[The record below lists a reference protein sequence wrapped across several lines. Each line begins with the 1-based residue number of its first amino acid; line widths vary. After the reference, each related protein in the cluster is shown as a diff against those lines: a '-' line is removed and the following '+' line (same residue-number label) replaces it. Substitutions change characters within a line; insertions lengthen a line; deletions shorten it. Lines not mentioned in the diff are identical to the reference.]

1 MNVLSALF
9 ALLLAAPPAAPVAP
23 AAPAAQAT
31 WFDPS
36 PGNLYV
42 STTEKHLYVVW
53 ALPKSL
59 EPLAAQPDDAARR
72 LLVART
78 AVHLCLA
85 HHAKAPD
92 KACMVHVLRMN
103 SNDEYTKSAAGG
115 FVSLGKLVLPA
126 ASATTEVRAQVAAE
140 PLPAAQARFTR
151 FDLDLTK

>member
-1 MNVLSALF
+1 MNVVSAIL
-9 ALLLAAPPAAPVAP
+9 AILLAAPPAAP

-59 EPLAAQPDDAARR
+59 EPLPAQPDDTARR

-78 AVHLCLA
+78 AVHLCLT
-85 HHAKAPD
+85 HRAKAPD

-126 ASATTEVRAQVAAE
+126 AAATTEVRAQVAAE